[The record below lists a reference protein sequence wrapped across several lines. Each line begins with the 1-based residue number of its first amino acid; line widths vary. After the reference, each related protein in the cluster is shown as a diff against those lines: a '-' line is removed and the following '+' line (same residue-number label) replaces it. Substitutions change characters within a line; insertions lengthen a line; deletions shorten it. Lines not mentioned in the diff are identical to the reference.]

1 MKTRITIIA
10 LLLTASLAAQ
20 IPYDKKLH
28 VGAGV
33 VIGTWGTFAGNSM
46 NWKPEKSAL
55 LGITSAT
62 VAGVGKELWDEIEY
76 GGWDWRDLGATMI
89 GGTIGTGLSYAA
101 LKVFKKKP
109 YIYIGNVRN
118 NLTIGVRIII

>member
-1 MKTRITIIA
+1 MKTKLTIIA
-10 LLLTASLAAQ
+10 LLITASLAAQ

-28 VGAGV
+28 AGAGV

-46 NWKPEKSAL
+46 NFTPEKAAL
-55 LGITSAT
+55 LGITSAA

-76 GGWDWRDLGATMI
+76 GGWDWKDLGATMI
-89 GGTIGTGLSYAA
+89 GGTIGTGLSYTA

-118 NLTIGVRIII
+118 NLTIGVKIII

>member
-1 MKTRITIIA
+1 
-10 LLLTASLAAQ
+10 
-20 IPYDKKLH
+20 
-28 VGAGV
+28 V

-46 NWKPEKSAL
+46 NWKPEKAAL
-55 LGITSAT
+55 FGMGSVA
-62 VAGVGKELWDEIEY
+62 VAGLGKEFWDEIEY
-76 GGWDWRDLGATMI
+76 GGWDWKDLGATMI
-89 GGTIGTGLSYAA
+89 GGAIGTGLSYAA